1 MFVLAQALAGE
12 DALFLEEIPLLPL
25 WAWVVIGVFVALVLA
40 AIVFFVVKKMGARPA
55 PPPPTPQQIAIMQL
69 DELRARSGEL
79 DAYALSIA
87 VSDILRSYVSAQF
100 GLRATKQTSVEFLES
115 VRASRNF
122 TDRDRELLADFL
134 ETCDLVK
141 FARHEATA
149 AESARLL
156 DEAVEFVNQKGAAP
170 MLHESV

>member
-1 MFVLAQALAGE
+1 
-12 DALFLEEIPLLPL
+12 
-25 WAWVVIGVFVALVLA
+25 
-40 AIVFFVVKKMGARPA
+40 
-55 PPPPTPQQIAIMQL
+55 MQL
-69 DELRARSGEL
+69 GELRARSAEL

-115 VRASRNF
+115 VRASKNF
-122 TDRDRELLADFL
+122 TDRDRALLADFL

-156 DEAVEFVNQKGAAP
+156 DEASEFVNQKGEP
-170 MLHESV
+170 PVLHESV